1 MSTTVVTD
9 SGNHMKVYVI
19 PKGPLLNI
27 SRSAGIQD
35 FAYVN
40 VVLRQVTS
48 NFCTEAG
55 ELNEGSY
62 RHCSG
67 HQN

>member
-1 MSTTVVTD
+1 
-9 SGNHMKVYVI
+9 MKVYII

-40 VVLRQVTS
+40 VVMCQVTS
-48 NFCTEAG
+48 NFCTKAE
-55 ELNEGSY
+55 ELNECPH